1 MMVHYVKLLVVV
13 YTGRNVYN
21 YAPACKAGGVEGPA
35 RMVTGVSIKKASAP
49 FPQTSPPRS
58 VACHAKT

>member
-21 YAPACKAGGVEGPA
+21 CAPECKASESRDQHV
-35 RMVTGVSIKKASAP
+35 R
-49 FPQTSPPRS
+49 
-58 VACHAKT
+58 